1 MRAVKSVLRAA
12 GALKLR
18 YPDEKEDILV
28 LRSIKDINLAK
39 FLYHDVP
46 LFQVYNLSCFSVVSD
61 IIFLGN
67 HFGFIPR
74 SNFTST

>member
-1 MRAVKSVLRAA
+1 VLRAA

-39 FLYHDVP
+39 FLNQDVP
-46 LFQVYNLSCFSVVSD
+46 LFQAFS
-61 IIFLGN
+61 
-67 HFGFIPR
+67 
-74 SNFTST
+74 ST

>member
-18 YPDEKEDILV
+18 YPVEKEDILV

-39 FLYHDVP
+39 FLRHDVP
-46 LFQVYNLSCFSVVSD
+46 LFQVFLQKFFNLKCTGKNKMRVLD
-61 IIFLGN
+61 EN
-67 HFGFIPR
+67 AQ
-74 SNFTST
+74 

>member
-1 MRAVKSVLRAA
+1 MITVIFQYVRLIRNYIILFSGMRAVKSVLRAA

-46 LFQVYNLSCFSVVSD
+46 LFQVRQNK
-61 IIFLGN
+61 
-67 HFGFIPR
+67 
-74 SNFTST
+74 NF